1 MNIDISSTSGKQ
13 QGALLIIKKYVI
25 VKSYPALCKN
35 VIFFI
40 AHVNLFIAHGNL
52 FIAHVNLF
60 IAHGNLFIAYA
71 NLFIAHGNLFIAY
84 ANLIIAH
91 GNLFIAHASLC
102 IAQVNLFIAHVN
114 LEDHKKE
121 VEMLFNK
128 LHNNYDKRGKVT
140 NLTPDYII

>member
-1 MNIDISSTSGKQ
+1 M
-13 QGALLIIKKYVI
+13 
-25 VKSYPALCKN
+25 
-35 VIFFI
+35 IFFI
-40 AHVNLFIAHGNL
+40 AHV
-52 FIAHVNLF
+52 
-60 IAHGNLFIAYA
+60 NLFIAYA

-91 GNLFIAHASLC
+91 ASLF
-102 IAQVNLFIAHVN
+102 IAQVNLFIAHAN